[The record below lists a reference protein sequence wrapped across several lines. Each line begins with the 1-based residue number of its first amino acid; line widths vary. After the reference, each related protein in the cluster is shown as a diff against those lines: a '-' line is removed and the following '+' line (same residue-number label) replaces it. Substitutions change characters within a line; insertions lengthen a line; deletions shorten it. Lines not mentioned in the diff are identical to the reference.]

1 MSTSKQ
7 AVPGAEEPTVSQ
19 CAYSVAM
26 VGIDGTVVQVEAAVG
41 GGLPRTVLVGLPDA
55 SLYEARDRC
64 KAAVSATG
72 GKWPDRLLT
81 INLSPATLPK
91 SGSHYDLAI
100 VAAIM
105 AAQGEATGDFTR
117 HAVLLGELGLSGAV
131 RRVRGL
137 LPALQAARSAGFTSA
152 VVPAEQLAE
161 AALVEGM
168 KLFGVDSLTELLGVL
183 KGGPGVAARAVPA
196 PTVDEGHAPDFADVS
211 GQAEARRALE
221 VAAAGRHHLLLQGP
235 PGVGKTMLAS
245 RLPSILPPLTHA
257 EALEVAGIRSLYG
270 DPVEGISHVPP
281 FADPHRG
288 ASLVSMVGGGSRNL
302 RPGAISLAHRG
313 VLFLDEAP
321 EFPTRVL
328 ESLRTP
334 LESGEVMIARA
345 EARARFPARFQLVM
359 AANPCPCGFWG
370 ASHQECR
377 CAPFTVRRYQERLSG
392 PMLDRI
398 DIHQSLYQQPPRVMR
413 GRAEGESSARI
424 LARVIEARS
433 RQARRLADTPWVTN
447 AEVPGP
453 VLRDLPIPQGFEL
466 LDASLRNGHLSPR
479 GVDKVWRLAWT
490 IADLDRSDRIKK
502 NHLRQALGMRTD
514 QAAAA

>member
-1 MSTSKQ
+1 M
-7 AVPGAEEPTVSQ
+7 
-19 CAYSVAM
+19 
-26 VGIDGTVVQVEAAVG
+26 DGTVVQVEAAVG

-64 KAAVSATG
+64 KAAVSASG
-72 GKWPDRLLT
+72 GPWPDRLLT

-105 AAQGEATGDFTR
+105 AAQGLVTGDFTTR
-117 HAVLLGELGLSGAV
+117 AVLLGELGLSGAV
-131 RRVRGL
+131 RRASGL
-137 LPALQAARSAGFTSA
+137 LPALQAARAAGFTTA

-161 AALVEGM
+161 AALVEGLQ
-168 KLFGVDSLTELLGVL
+168 LFGVDSLAELMAVL
-183 KGGPGVAARAVPA
+183 KGGPGAAARPVPR
-196 PTVDEGHAPDFADVS
+196 PVVVNPEAPDFAEVS
-211 GQAEARRALE
+211 GQEEARWALE
-221 VAAAGRHHLLLQGP
+221 VAAAGRHHVLLQGP

-245 RLPSILPPLTHA
+245 RLPSILPPLTHS
-257 EALEVAGIRSLYG
+257 EALEVASIQSLHG
-270 DPVEGISHVPP
+270 NRVDGISHVPP

-288 ASLVSMVGGGSRNL
+288 ASLVSMIGGGSRTL
-302 RPGAISLAHRG
+302 RPGQISLAHRG

-359 AANPCPCGFWG
+359 AANPCPCGHWG
-370 ASHQECR
+370 AVQQECR
-377 CAPFTVRRYQERLSG
+377 CAPYTVRRYQERLSG

-398 DIHQSLYQQPPRVMR
+398 DIHQTLFQQPPRVMR
-413 GRAEGESSARI
+413 KRAEGEPSAAI
-424 LARVIEARS
+424 LARVMEARQ
-433 RQARRLADTPWVTN
+433 RQARRLAATPWTTN

-453 VLRDLPIPQGFEL
+453 ALRDLPIPQGVEIL
-466 LDASLRNGHLSPR
+466 ERSLRNGQLSPR
-479 GVDKVWRLAWT
+479 GVDKVWRLAWSV
-490 IADLDRSDRIKK
+490 ADLAGSDRITKS
-502 NHLRQALGMRTD
+502 HLAQALGMRTD
-514 QAAAA
+514 QAAA